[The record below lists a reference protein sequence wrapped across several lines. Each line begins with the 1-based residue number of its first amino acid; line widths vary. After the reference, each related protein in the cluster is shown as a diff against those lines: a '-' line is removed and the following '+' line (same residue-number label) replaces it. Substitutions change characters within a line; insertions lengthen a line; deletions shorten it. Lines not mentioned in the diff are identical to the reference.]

1 MPEAPELIVDDA
13 ARWRSWLNTH
23 EDTSDGVWLVLAK
36 KGTTAPTSLTYAQ
49 ALDEAL
55 CSGWIDGRKQSR
67 DAATFRQHFTPRR
80 TRSMW
85 SKRNVDYVARL
96 TDEGRM
102 RPRGAEEIA
111 RAHADGRWERA
122 YEGSAAIE
130 VPADLRAALDAV
142 PDAAR
147 AFDALTKAE
156 RYSVLHP
163 VVTAATPAT
172 RAARIAR
179 HVERLSAESVPL
191 TPEQ

>member
-1 MPEAPELIVDDA
+1 
-13 ARWRSWLNTH
+13 
-23 EDTSDGVWLVLAK
+23 
-36 KGTTAPTSLTYAQ
+36 
-49 ALDEAL
+49 
-55 CSGWIDGRKQSR
+55 
-67 DAATFRQHFTPRR
+67 
-80 TRSMW
+80 
-85 SKRNVDYVARL
+85 
-96 TDEGRM
+96 
-102 RPRGAEEIA
+102 
-111 RAHADGRWERA
+111 
-122 YEGSAAIE
+122 